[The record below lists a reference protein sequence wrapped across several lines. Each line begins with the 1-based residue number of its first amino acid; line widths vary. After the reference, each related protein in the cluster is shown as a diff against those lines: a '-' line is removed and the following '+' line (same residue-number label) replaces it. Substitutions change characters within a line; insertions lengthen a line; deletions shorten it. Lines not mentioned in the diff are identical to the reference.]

1 MDRTPQTPSL
11 PSPSI
16 PATNTF
22 KEAAMEK
29 KWWHRST
36 VYQIYPRSFNDH
48 NGDGIGDIP
57 GIIEKLDYLAFLGID
72 IIWLSPV
79 YQSPNDDN
87 GYDISDYYQIM
98 SDFGTMDDMEELIK
112 EAHKRDIHIMMDLV
126 INHTSDEHPWF
137 IESRKSK
144 DNPYRDYYVW
154 RAGSDGPPSDI
165 TSVFSGPAW
174 EYDEETGE
182 YYFHLFSRK
191 QPDLN
196 LHNKEVREHLYNMMN
211 FWLDKGVSGFR
222 MDVIDLIGKEI
233 DDNVLTDGPKL
244 HDYLQ
249 EMNREVLSNYPTV
262 TVGETPSATPETA
275 KLYTGEG
282 RNELDMVFTFQHMSL
297 DEVDGKGKW
306 ALKPLD
312 LRDLKQTLGKW
323 QTELHGKGWNSL
335 YWNNHDQPRIVSRW
349 GNDREYRVESAKML
363 ATILHMMQGTPYIY
377 QGEEIGMTNIVFD
390 DIRDYRDIETI
401 NLYNEKISEGIPH
414 EDVMKSIHVKGRDN
428 ARTPFQWDRSHHGG
442 FTTGTPWLEVN
453 ANHKEINAEYALRDE
468 DSIFHYYRKLIRLR
482 KEHDIIVY
490 GGYEPILVE
499 HPEIFAY
506 KRKLGNETLV
516 VVANFYGNEP
526 ELSLPEQLDGTSC
539 EIVINN
545 CEGAAGRPSGLKT
558 LRPYEAIV
566 YLIKH

>member
-1 MDRTPQTPSL
+1 M
-11 PSPSI
+11 
-16 PATNTF
+16 N
-22 KEAAMEK
+22 K
-29 KWWHRST
+29 KWWHQST

-48 NGDGIGDIP
+48 DGDGIGDIP

-87 GYDISDYYQIM
+87 GYDISNYYEIM
-98 SDFGTMDDMEELIK
+98 SDFGTMDDMDRLIEE
-112 EAHKRDIHIMMDLV
+112 ARKRDIHIMMDLV

-154 RAGSDGPPSDI
+154 RASSDDGPPSDI
-165 TSVFSGPAW
+165 TSVFSGTAW
-174 EYDEETGE
+174 EYDEATGE
-182 YYFHLFSRK
+182 YYFHLFSKK

-196 LHNKEVREHLYNMMN
+196 LHNKEVRDHLYKMMN
-211 FWLDKGVSGFR
+211 FWLDKGISGFR

-233 DDNVLTDGPKL
+233 DDKTLTDGPKL
-244 HDYLQ
+244 HDYLH
-249 EMNREVLSNYPTV
+249 EMNREVLSSQPTI

-297 DEVDGKGKW
+297 DEIEGKGKW
-306 ALKPLD
+306 ALKPLN
-312 LRDLKQTLGKW
+312 LMDLKKTLSNW
-323 QTELHGKGWNSL
+323 QTDLHQKGWNSL

-363 ATILHMMQGTPYIY
+363 ATLLHMMQGTPYIY

-401 NLYNEKISEGIPH
+401 NYYNEKISEGVPH
-414 EDVMKSIHVKGRDN
+414 EVIMKSIHVKGRDN
-428 ARTPFQWDRSHHGG
+428 ARTPFQWDSSLHGG
-442 FTTGTPWLEVN
+442 FTTGTPWLESN
-453 ANHKEINAEYALRDE
+453 ENSKDINAEDAIRDE
-468 DSIFHYYRKLIRLR
+468 GSIFHHYKKLIQLR

-490 GGYEPILVE
+490 GEYELILE
-499 HPEIFAY
+499 DHSEIFAY
-506 KRKLGNETLV
+506 TRTSGSEKFLV
-516 VVANFYGNEP
+516 IANFYGGSP
-526 ELSLPEQLDGTSC
+526 EVELPSEFLHSDAGL
-539 EIVINN
+539 IINN
-545 CEGAAGRPSGLKT
+545 YSDSSVHPSDLNI
-558 LRPYEAIV
+558 LRPYEAVV
-566 YLIKH
+566 YSIRSH